1 MLPVFFSLLDGVFY
15 TLFWVGW
22 VFYIILISE
31 SSIISINPTIRYNAK
46 EGFS

>member
-1 MLPVFFSLLDGVFY
+1 MLPVFFPLLDGVFY

-22 VFYIILISE
+22 VFYILISE

-46 EGFS
+46 KGFS